1 VGFVCPSKKGSVKRI
16 NISLSEE
23 LLRRLDELVASGR
36 YVSRSEAIRRAIELL
51 LQKEGERELTPQPAE
66 ESETKN

>member
-1 VGFVCPSKKGSVKRI
+1 VCPSKKEGVKRI
-16 NISLSEE
+16 NISLSKE

-51 LQKEGERELTPQPAE
+51 LQREAKEGETSQLRAHP
-66 ESETKN
+66 

>member
-1 VGFVCPSKKGSVKRI
+1 MCPSKKGSVKRI

>member
-1 VGFVCPSKKGSVKRI
+1 MCPSKKGGVKRI
-16 NISLSEE
+16 NISLSKE

-51 LQKEGERELTPQPAE
+51 LQREAKEGETSQLSAHP
-66 ESETKN
+66 

>member
-1 VGFVCPSKKGSVKRI
+1 VCPSKKGSVKRI

-51 LQKEGERELTPQPAE
+51 LQREGERELTHQPAE